1 MTEKQEIYFDILSI
15 RSDHIMVNKFIIQ
28 YSCIRLGK
36 KEIFEPKSDFFVDKI
51 VWIMWITSG

>member
-28 YSCIRLGK
+28 YSCIRLY
-36 KEIFEPKSDFFVDKI
+36 IFCEF
-51 VWIMWITSG
+51 